1 MIETQRLRLRPHV
14 ADDLAASW
22 AMWSDPLV
30 YRYILPA
37 PSTEQ
42 QAWGRV
48 LGYVGHW
55 AVATFGYFAVEERS
69 TGAFV
74 GEIGFADFKRDISP
88 RGVPEMGW
96 ALASAH
102 HGKGYATEG
111 VRAALSW
118 ADNHIAARRT
128 ICLINPEN
136 IASIHV
142 AEKAGFGQPQAM
154 TSNDLPILMFERLL
168 SSPSLS
174 RDRASCVHPVS
185 GIGSQTSQLL

>member
-1 MIETQRLRLRPHV
+1 MIETDRLRLRPHV

-30 YRYILPA
+30 YRYVLPA

-42 QAWGRV
+42 QAWARV

-55 AVATFGYFAVEERS
+55 ALSNFGYFAVEERS

-74 GEIGFADFKRDISP
+74 GEIGFADFRRDISP

-118 ADNHIAARRT
+118 ADHHLRAPRT

-136 IASIHV
+136 SASIHV
-142 AEKAGFGQPQAM
+142 AEKAGFAHPQPL
-154 TSNDLPILMFERLL
+154 TSNNLPILMFERAPL
-168 SSPSLS
+168 SSRPC
-174 RDRASCVHPVS
+174 RGTAP
-185 GIGSQTSQLL
+185 I